1 MKSLAKHRFGHALL
15 TCGFALLLVANT
27 HAQRGNGGLTVATY
41 NLTPRVPLNDN
52 VEQARQLAQSTV
64 TVVKTLLYA
73 QSGESAANAA
83 GRRMWFDPNTLQLT
97 IVDTPENLRT
107 VGDFIRSNA
116 TIGSDKKRSEIMFL
130 KHQNSGDM
138 QDLLGRV
145 MGTQG
150 GASATG
156 AQGNSITKTLRV
168 EGELTFRDL
177 KIRVTKVNDND
188 INNDN
193 DDSVEMVVRTAT
205 SSEDRTIT
213 EFHSDFLDQYEINV
227 IEVRPSTTAGEGSAR
242 IEVRYNPQTGTG
254 TGAVVPAV
262 PVAPAR

>member
-1 MKSLAKHRFGHALL
+1 MIRVIDEFGRRFVTAAGFVVLLASGAQ
-15 TCGFALLLVANT
+15 
-27 HAQRGNGGLTVATY
+27 AQRATGGLSVATY
-41 NLTPRVPLNDN
+41 NLTPRVPLKEN
-52 VEQARQLAQSTV
+52 VEQSRQLAQSTV

-97 IVDTPENLRT
+97 VVDTPENLRT
-107 VGDFIRSNA
+107 VGDFIKSNP
-116 TIGSDKKRSEIMFL
+116 TMGSARQRSEIMFL

-145 MGTQG
+145 MGTKS
-150 GASATG
+150 GADTGAAGATG
-156 AQGNSITKTLRV
+156 NSVTKTLRV
-168 EGELTFRDL
+168 EGELTFRDI

-188 INNDN
+188 LNNKN

-205 SSEDRTIT
+205 TSEDRTIT

-227 IEVRPSTTAGEGSAR
+227 IEVRPSSTPGEGSAR
-242 IEVRYNPQTGTG
+242 IEVRYNPQTGA
-254 TGAVVPAV
+254 GAAVPLPVVPA
-262 PVAPAR
+262 R